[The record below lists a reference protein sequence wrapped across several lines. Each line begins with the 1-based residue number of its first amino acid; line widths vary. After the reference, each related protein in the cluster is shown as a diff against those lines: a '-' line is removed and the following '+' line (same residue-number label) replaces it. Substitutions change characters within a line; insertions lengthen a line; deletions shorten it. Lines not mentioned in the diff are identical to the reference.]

1 MSDPTEFQIKCAQEA
16 CGGEPWPD
24 LSHITFK
31 APAEPVVVVT
41 RACVRCRR
49 PVTGE
54 QCPTCRAYQDTYV
67 SAP

>member
-1 MSDPTEFQIKCAQEA
+1 MSAPTEFQIKCAKEA
-16 CGGEPWPD
+16 MGTPWPD
-24 LSHITFK
+24 LSTIGFK
-31 APAEPVVVVT
+31 APAEPVVAVP

>member
-1 MSDPTEFQIKCAQEA
+1 MPAPTELQIKVAHECN
-16 CGGEPWPD
+16 GGPWPD
-24 LSHITFK
+24 LNRITFK
-31 APAEPVVVVT
+31 APAAPVVVLT

-54 QCPTCRAYQDTYV
+54 QCPVCRAYQGTYV

>member
-1 MSDPTEFQIKCAQEA
+1 MPTPTPFEIKCAEEA

-31 APAEPVVVVT
+31 GPAVVET